1 MLIRIRSTGATM
13 YESEFRANNPNTSF
27 PPQLSVEVLNEFG
40 ADVVLNGAQATGG
53 TIYQYSQQDGVE
65 EINGQWFT
73 KFILGPV
80 FTDTTD
86 EEGNV
91 TTAAENEAAY
101 IAVKDAEFKA
111 NNKAQAEQ
119 KLQATDWTQVA
130 DVPLLN
136 KQEFTDYRA
145 AVRAI
150 ALNPPVQATFPDIPT
165 EQWSE

>member
-27 PPQLSVEVLNEFG
+27 PPQISVEILNEFG
-40 ADVVLNGAQATGG
+40 ADPVLNGASATGG

-65 EINGQWFT
+65 QIGGQWFT

-80 FTDTTD
+80 FTDTPATED
-86 EEGNV
+86 RPAK
-91 TTAAENEAAY
+91 TAAENEAAY
-101 IAVKDAEFKA
+101 IAAKDAEFKA
-111 NNKAQAEQ
+111 ANKATAEQ
-119 KLQATDWTQVA
+119 KLAATDWTQVA

-136 KQEFTDYRA
+136 KQEFVDYRT

-150 ALNPPVQATFPDIPT
+150 ALNPPVQATFPEIPA
-165 EQWSE
+165 EQWS

>member
-1 MLIRIRSTGATM
+1 MLIRIRSTGQTM
-13 YESEFRANNPNTSF
+13 YESEFRSINSNTSF
-27 PPQLSVEVLNEFG
+27 PPQISVEILNEFG
-40 ADVVLNGAQATGG
+40 ADPVLNGAQPTP
-53 TIYQYSQQDGVE
+53 TFYQVVAQDGVE
-65 EINGQWFT
+65 QVGGQWFT

-86 EEGNV
+86 LEGNV

-101 IAVKDAEFKA
+101 IAVKDTEFKA
-111 NNKAQAEQ
+111 ANKAQAEQ
-119 KLQATDWTQVA
+119 KLAATDWTQVS

-136 KQEFTDYRA
+136 KQAFTDYRA

-150 ALNPPVQATFPDIPT
+150 ALNPPVQATFPEIPT